1 MKPSA
6 TDDTGKTHASVEI
19 AAPQLDR
26 ALQSILMLAHALARQ
41 AAREDDA
48 ELHRDDDESEE
59 LPGDSQ
65 TLT

>member
-1 MKPSA
+1 MKPSS
-6 TDDTGKTHASVEI
+6 TDDAGKAHASVVI
-19 AAPQLDR
+19 SAPQLHR

-59 LPGDSQ
+59 LPGDSR